1 MYYEEMMIDGILC
14 WRSGP
19 NDPWTR
25 FPIEELSARA
35 HQVAR
40 LTAELAQVQEER
52 DELLENLTR
61 CKGNELAEENEQLK
75 EWATVDKKQ
84 LTEALQREARLRE
97 QLANYETRLDIFQ
110 AKEDQWIN
118 EKTEKEGGCRVDAGN
133 LKQQP

>member
-25 FPIEELSARA
+25 FTIQELSARA

-40 LTAELAQVQEER
+40 LTAELAQVREER
-52 DELLENLTR
+52 DELLENLNL
-61 CKGNELAEENEQLK
+61 CKGNELAEENERLK

-84 LTEALQREARLRE
+84 LTEALQREARLHSLLTHLHALVWGECRS
-97 QLANYETRLDIFQ
+97 LLDDDSGGPGWLDNEIRD
-110 AKEDQWIN
+110 AIKEM
-118 EKTEKEGGCRVDAGN
+118 
-133 LKQQP
+133 QP